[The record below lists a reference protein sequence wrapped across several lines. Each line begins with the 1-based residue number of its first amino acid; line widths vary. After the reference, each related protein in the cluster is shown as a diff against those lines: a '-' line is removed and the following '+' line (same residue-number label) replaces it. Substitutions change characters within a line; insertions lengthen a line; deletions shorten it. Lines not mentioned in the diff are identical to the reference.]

1 MGYLPHPVAF
11 GDARRHATPV
21 YEEYLRAMNDE
32 REGDDVAD
40 NALPNPDFRCGFV
53 ALAGRPNVG
62 KSTLLNALIG
72 FRLSIVSPR
81 PQTTRHRIL
90 GIATSDAGQI
100 LYVDTPGL
108 HRGAKRAMNRSLNR
122 AVRSAIS
129 EVELALQVIEAGRWT
144 DEDEALYEVL
154 AEQKIPRLLVINK
167 VDLSKDKATLLPFV
181 ADLSEKHSFE
191 AVHYISALKRKGLE
205 ALTRDLLARLPVR
218 APVFGEDEI
227 TDRSERFLA
236 AEMVRE
242 QLMLRLDQELP
253 YATTVEIEQFTDRPD
268 GIAEIHAV
276 IWVERDGQKAIVIG
290 QGGEQLKAIGTAA
303 RRHMERMFDRKVFLR
318 LWVKVREGWV
328 DDEGMLKQFGY
339 TD

>member
-1 MGYLPHPVAF
+1 MSDHDQDFETPAPAELPH
-11 GDARRHATPV
+11 
-21 YEEYLRAMNDE
+21 E
-32 REGDDVAD
+32 
-40 NALPNPDFRCGFV
+40 DFRCGAV
-53 ALAGRPNVG
+53 ALLGRPNVG
-62 KSTLLNALIG
+62 KSTLLNAMIG

-90 GIATSDAGQI
+90 GIATNEAGQI

-122 AVRSAIS
+122 AARSAIS
-129 EVELALQVIEAGRWT
+129 EVDLAVQVIESGRWT
-144 DEDEALYEVL
+144 DEDQALYEAL
-154 AEQKIPRLLVINK
+154 AEQKIPRLLAINK
-167 VDLSKDKATLLPFV
+167 VDLAKDKSAMLPFV
-181 ADLSEKHSFE
+181 AGLMEQHSFDE
-191 AVHYISALKRKGLE
+191 VYYVSALKEKGLKE
-205 ALTRDLLARLPVR
+205 LEQGILKRLPVR
-218 APVFGEDEI
+218 APMYGEDEI

-253 YATTVEIEQFTDRPD
+253 YATTVEIEQFKDRDD
-268 GIAEIHAV
+268 GVAEIHAV

-290 QGGEQLKAIGTAA
+290 NGGQQLKAIGSAA
-303 RRHMERMFDRKVFLR
+303 RRKMEQLFERKIYLR

-328 DDEGMLKQFGY
+328 DDESMLKKFGY

>member
-1 MGYLPHPVAF
+1 MTDIDQTGPMPDAPMLPH
-11 GDARRHATPV
+11 D
-21 YEEYLRAMNDE
+21 
-32 REGDDVAD
+32 
-40 NALPNPDFRCGFV
+40 DFRCGAV
-53 ALAGRPNVG
+53 ALVGRPNVG

-90 GIATSDAGQI
+90 GIATSQAGQI

-122 AVRSAIS
+122 AARAAIS
-129 EVELALQVIEAGRWT
+129 EVQVIVQVIEANRWT
-144 DEDEALYEVL
+144 DEDQLLYQALT
-154 AEQKIPRLLVINK
+154 EQTVPRLLAINK
-167 VDLSKDKATLLPFV
+167 VDMSRDKSALLPFV
-181 ADLSEKHSFE
+181 AKLSESHSFDE
-191 AVHYISALKRKGLE
+191 IHYVSALKNVGLTE
-205 ALTRDLLARLPVR
+205 LEQGIRQRLPVQPP
-218 APVFGEDEI
+218 AYGEDEI

-253 YATTVEIEQFTDRPD
+253 YATTVEIEQFNDRAD
-268 GIAEIHAV
+268 GVAEIHAI

-290 QGGEQLKAIGTAA
+290 QGGAQLKAVGSSA
-303 RRHMERMFDRKVFLR
+303 RRRMEQLFERKVFLK

-328 DDEGMLKQFGY
+328 DSDAMLKQFGY
-339 TD
+339 VD

>member
-1 MGYLPHPVAF
+1 MNTPIDLPDFDQAPRELPH
-11 GDARRHATPV
+11 
-21 YEEYLRAMNDE
+21 
-32 REGDDVAD
+32 AD
-40 NALPNPDFRCGFV
+40 YRCGLV

-90 GIATSDAGQI
+90 GINTSEAGQI

-122 AVRSAIS
+122 AARSAIS
-129 EVELALQVIEAGRWT
+129 DVDVVVQVIEAARWT
-144 DEDEALYEVL
+144 DEDEAVYAALV
-154 AEQKIPRLLVINK
+154 EQAVPRVLVINK
-167 VDLSKDKATLLPFV
+167 VDLSKDKGVLLPFV
-181 ADLSEKHSFE
+181 AKLAETHAFDEI
-191 AVHYISALKRKGLE
+191 HYVSALKKKGLPE
-205 ALTRDLLARLPVR
+205 LERALLARLPVQP
-218 APVFGEDEI
+218 PVYGEDEV

-253 YATTVEIEQFTDRPD
+253 YATTVEIERFADRPD
-268 GIAEIHAV
+268 GVAEIHAV
-276 IWVERDGQKAIVIG
+276 IWVEREGQKAIVIG
-290 QGGEQLKAIGTAA
+290 QGGAQLKAIGSAA
-303 RRHMERMFDRKVFLR
+303 RRHMEKMFERKVFLK

-328 DDEGMLKQFGY
+328 DDEGMLKRLGY

>member
-1 MGYLPHPVAF
+1 MNHELDPAGGSLPH
-11 GDARRHATPV
+11 
-21 YEEYLRAMNDE
+21 EN
-32 REGDDVAD
+32 
-40 NALPNPDFRCGFV
+40 FRCGLV

-72 FRLSIVSPR
+72 FRLSITSPR

-90 GIATSDAGQI
+90 GISTSEAGQI
-100 LYVDTPGL
+100 MYVDTPGL

-122 AVRSAIS
+122 AARSAIS
-129 EVELALQVIEAGRWT
+129 DVDLVVQVIEAGRWT
-144 DEDEALYEVL
+144 DEDEALYAALV
-154 AEQKIPRLLVINK
+154 EQPTPRLLAINK
-167 VDLSKDKATLLPFV
+167 VDLSKDKSAMLPFV
-181 ADLSEKHSFE
+181 AELTATHGYDEI
-191 AVHYISALKRKGLE
+191 HYLSALKRKGLKE
-205 ALTRDLLARLPVR
+205 LERAILQRLPVR
-218 APVFGEDEI
+218 PPVFGEDEI

-253 YATTVEIEQFTDRPD
+253 YATTVEIEQFNDRPD

-276 IWVERDGQKAIVIG
+276 IWVEREGQKAIVIG
-290 QGGEQLKAIGTAA
+290 QGGAQLKAIGSNA
-303 RRHMERMFDRKVFLR
+303 RRHMERMFERKVFLR

-328 DDEGMLKQFGY
+328 DDENMLKKFGY

>member
-1 MGYLPHPVAF
+1 
-11 GDARRHATPV
+11 
-21 YEEYLRAMNDE
+21 MNDE

-205 ALTRDLLARLPVR
+205 ALTRDILARLPVR

-253 YATTVEIEQFTDRPD
+253 YATTVEIEQFNDRLD

>member
-1 MGYLPHPVAF
+1 MPPDLPTFNAMNHSPDAANGNLPH
-11 GDARRHATPV
+11 
-21 YEEYLRAMNDE
+21 EN
-32 REGDDVAD
+32 
-40 NALPNPDFRCGFV
+40 FRCGTV

-90 GIATSDAGQI
+90 GIHTSDAGQI

-122 AVRSAIS
+122 AARSAIS
-129 EVELALQVIEAGRWT
+129 NVDLVVQLIEAGRFT
-144 DEDEALYEVL
+144 DEDEALYAAL
-154 AEQKIPRLLVINK
+154 IEQSAPRLLVINK
-167 VDLSKDKATLLPFV
+167 VDLNKDKTVMLPFV
-181 ADLSEKHSFE
+181 DGLTQQH
-191 AVHYISALKRKGLE
+191 HYDEIHYVSALKEQGLQ
-205 ALTRDLLARLPVR
+205 ALEQAILKRLPVQ
-218 APVFGEDEI
+218 PPLYGEDEV

-253 YATTVEIEQFTDRPD
+253 YATTVEIEQFSDRPD
-268 GIAEIHAV
+268 GIAEIHAI

-290 QGGEQLKAIGTAA
+290 QVGAQLKAIGSSA
-303 RRHMERMFDRKVFLR
+303 RRRMESAFERKVFLK
-318 LWVKVREGWV
+318 LWVKVRQGWV
-328 DDEGMLKQFGY
+328 DDENMLKKFGY

>member
-1 MGYLPHPVAF
+1 MNDHDNGEIDLGTPAELPH
-11 GDARRHATPV
+11 D
-21 YEEYLRAMNDE
+21 
-32 REGDDVAD
+32 
-40 NALPNPDFRCGFV
+40 DFRCGTV

-90 GIATSDAGQI
+90 GIATSEAGQI
-100 LYVDTPGL
+100 MYVDTPGL

-122 AVRSAIS
+122 AARSAIS
-129 EVELALQVIEAGRWT
+129 EVDLVVQVIEAGRWT
-144 DEDEALYEVL
+144 DEDEALYDALV
-154 AEQKIPRLLVINK
+154 EQKVPRLLVINK
-167 VDLSKDKATLLPFV
+167 VDLTKDKTTMLPFV
-181 ADLSEKHSFE
+181 AELMTRHSFDD
-191 AVHYISALKRKGLE
+191 VYYVSALKEKGLKE
-205 ALTRDLLARLPVR
+205 LEKGILRRLPVQP
-218 APVFGEDEI
+218 PVFGEDEV

-253 YATTVEIEQFTDRPD
+253 YATTVEIEQFQDRPD
-268 GIAEIHAV
+268 GVAEIHAV

-290 QGGEQLKAIGTAA
+290 NGGAQLKAIGTSA
-303 RRHMERMFDRKVFLR
+303 RRHMERAFDRKVFLR

-328 DDEGMLKQFGY
+328 DDETMLKKFGY

>member
-1 MGYLPHPVAF
+1 MNDPTQAAADLPH
-11 GDARRHATPV
+11 
-21 YEEYLRAMNDE
+21 E
-32 REGDDVAD
+32 
-40 NALPNPDFRCGFV
+40 DFRCGAV
-53 ALAGRPNVG
+53 ALVGRPNVG

-90 GIATSDAGQI
+90 GIATSEAGQVM
-100 LYVDTPGL
+100 YVDTPGL

-122 AVRSAIS
+122 AARTAMA
-129 EVELALQVIEAGRWT
+129 EVDLAVQLIEAGRWT
-144 DEDEALYEVL
+144 DEDEALYAALV
-154 AEQKIPRLLVINK
+154 EQNVPRLLAINK
-167 VDLSKDKATLLPFV
+167 VDLAKDKGALLPFV
-181 ADLSEKHSFE
+181 ADLAARHHFE
-191 AVHYISALKRKGLE
+191 DIHYVSALKQKGLKE
-205 ALTRDLLARLPVR
+205 LERAILQRLPVR
-218 APVFGEDEI
+218 PPVFGEDEI

-253 YATTVEIEQFTDRPD
+253 YATTVEIEQFKDRDD
-268 GIAEIHAV
+268 GVAEIHAV

-290 QGGEQLKAIGTAA
+290 QGGAQLKAIGSAA
-303 RRHMERMFDRKVFLR
+303 RRHMERLFERKVFLK

-328 DDEGMLKQFGY
+328 DDEAMLKKLGY

>member
-1 MGYLPHPVAF
+1 MNDPQQPAAHPDGSLPHA
-11 GDARRHATPV
+11 
-21 YEEYLRAMNDE
+21 
-32 REGDDVAD
+32 
-40 NALPNPDFRCGFV
+40 DFRCGLV

-90 GIATSDAGQI
+90 GIASSEAGQI

-122 AVRSAIS
+122 AARSAIS
-129 EVELALQVIEAGRWT
+129 DVELVVQVIEAGRWT
-144 DEDEALYEVL
+144 DEDEALYAAL
-154 AEQKIPRLLVINK
+154 DEQGTARVLVINK
-167 VDLSKDKATLLPFV
+167 VDLSKDKTAMLPFV
-181 ADLSEKHSFE
+181 AELTSRHSYDE
-191 AVHYISALKRKGLE
+191 IHYVSALKKQGLK
-205 ALTRDLLARLPVR
+205 ALEQALLKRLPVQ
-218 APVFGEDEI
+218 PPMYGEDEI

-253 YATTVEIEQFTDRPD
+253 YATTVEIEQFGDRPD

-290 QGGEQLKAIGTAA
+290 HGGAQLKAIGTGA
-303 RRHMERMFDRKVFLR
+303 RRNMERMFDRKVFLK
-318 LWVKVREGWV
+318 LWVKVREGWA
-328 DDEGMLKQFGY
+328 DDENMLKKFGY

>member
-1 MGYLPHPVAF
+1 MNDNDDSFEDIGAPTLPH
-11 GDARRHATPV
+11 
-21 YEEYLRAMNDE
+21 E
-32 REGDDVAD
+32 
-40 NALPNPDFRCGFV
+40 DFRCGLV

-90 GIATSDAGQI
+90 GIATSEAGQI

-122 AVRSAIS
+122 AARSAIS
-129 EVELALQVIEAGRWT
+129 EVEVVVQVIEAGRWT
-144 DEDEALYEVL
+144 DEDEALYDAMV
-154 AEQKIPRLLVINK
+154 EQNVPRLLAINK
-167 VDLSKDKATLLPFV
+167 VDLSKDKSAMLPFV
-181 ADLSEKHSFE
+181 SELVARHSFDDIYY
-191 AVHYISALKRKGLE
+191 VSALKKSGLKELE
-205 ALTRDLLARLPVR
+205 AGILKRLPVQ
-218 APVFGEDEI
+218 APIYGEDEV

-253 YATTVEIEQFTDRPD
+253 YATTVEIEQFSDRPD
-268 GIAEIHAV
+268 GVAEIHAIV
-276 IWVERDGQKAIVIG
+276 WVERDGQKAIVIG
-290 QGGEQLKAIGTAA
+290 QGGAQLKAIGSSA
-303 RRHMERMFDRKVFLR
+303 RRNMERVFERKVFLK

-328 DDEGMLKQFGY
+328 DDESMLKKFGY
-339 TD
+339 E